1 MRRGVTAY
9 TLERR
14 LSKLELSLGV
24 RETPAMAYSREL
36 LTYWLA
42 TSDQGAER
50 WLHLEDACQ
59 AEGGIVGTVRTKA
72 GRDLIDAVVSDL
84 YTTFELSSVVE

>member
-1 MRRGVTAY
+1 MRHGVTAY
-9 TLERR
+9 TLDRR

-36 LTYWLA
+36 LTLWLA
-42 TSDQGAER
+42 TSDQGPELWAE
-50 WLHLEDACQ
+50 LEDARQGFDAVAMLC
-59 AEGGIVGTVRTKA
+59 TTA

-84 YTTFELSSVVE
+84 YHHLAP